1 MLTKNEGKS
10 KLLSFGGIKP
20 LEKIILAKH
29 LAIALKAG
37 LDIVEALDALAMQT
51 TSKRLRDIL
60 GEIRKNV
67 EGGQPLAESFM
78 RYPKDFPSIF
88 VDMIYSGERG
98 GTLPENLEYLS
109 IQLEKDYELKK
120 KIKGAL
126 MYPGIIFFATIIVT
140 LSLSIFV
147 LPKITDLYDSFG
159 DELPLVTSIV
169 LGAMRI
175 LRNYWYL
182 IIAGL
187 IGVSGLYTILGK
199 IPVARKILD
208 KVKLGLPVFGN
219 LYVVSQISRLSRTLG
234 TLVKSGVPIQAAL
247 ESLESTANNLI
258 YKDLIRKT
266 SGHVGSG
273 ETLYSILKEYPKLIP
288 PLASRMISLGE
299 KTGNLES
306 NLLYLGEF
314 YEKELDGVVKNM
326 ATILEPI
333 LLIFVGLMVGLV
345 AVAIIMPIYSL
356 SGSISRFS

>member
-1 MLTKNEGKS
+1 MPKTTEGKS

-37 LDIVEALDALAMQT
+37 LDIVEALNALAQQT
-51 TSKRLRDIL
+51 TSKRLREIL
-60 GEIRKNV
+60 TEIRKDV
-67 EGGQPLAESFM
+67 EEGKPLADSFL

-109 IQLEKDYELKK
+109 LQLEKDYELKK
-120 KIKGAL
+120 KIKGAM

-140 LSLSIFV
+140 LALSIFV
-147 LPKITDLYDSFG
+147 LPKITALYDSFG
-159 DELPLVTSIV
+159 DDLPLITVIM
-169 LGAMRI
+169 LGAMNFV
-175 LRNYWYL
+175 RNYWYL
-182 IIAGL
+182 LLVSAAGII
-187 IGVSGLYTILGK
+187 GLYSLAEKFPAAKKVVDKMKLSLPILG
-199 IPVARKILD
+199 
-208 KVKLGLPVFGN
+208 N
-219 LYVVSQISRLSRTLG
+219 MYVVSQLTRLSRTLG

-247 ESLESTANNLI
+247 QSLESTADNLV
-258 YKDLIRKT
+258 YKDLMRKT
-266 SGHVGSG
+266 AEQVSSG
-273 ETLYSILKEYPKLIP
+273 ETMYSILKEYPHLFP

-299 KTGNLES
+299 ETGNLEN

-326 ATILEPI
+326 TTILEPI

-356 SGSISRFS
+356 SGSINRFA